1 MPKKKPSF
9 GQRAQRMRESAE
21 ALRTFSRTMHED
33 ADKLMGIAETVMSEA
48 LEMEASAKRFADR
61 RPQARR

>member
-1 MPKKKPSF
+1 
-9 GQRAQRMRESAE
+9 MRESAE